1 MMTTK
6 QQTGTV
12 SGPSDSAD
20 AAPYV
25 GIFWFVMQ
33 AGRPEL
39 LTCRTPW
46 PEAEDYG
53 DFKTEAM
60 AHYDFWPGLRKK
72 LKLMGEYEDW
82 PRGRVVYHVRDEV
95 FTAYIDRQLAG
106 DGFRAAI
113 LEAFRLPPKRTRF
126 AFDTHYSGAKFKVSG
141 QPASSANRLK
151 LTQKKASQ

>member
-1 MMTTK
+1 MMTSK
-6 QQTGTV
+6 QQTGIG
-12 SGPSDSAD
+12 SAPSDSAD
-20 AAPYV
+20 AVPCV

-39 LTCRTPW
+39 FTCRTPW

-60 AHYDFWPGLRKK
+60 AHYDFWPSLRKK

-95 FTAYIDRQLAG
+95 FTAYIDRHLSG
-106 DGFRAAI
+106 DSFRTAI
-113 LEAFRLPPKRTRF
+113 LEAFRLPPERTRF
-126 AFDTHYSGAKFKVSG
+126 AFDAHYSGAKFKVSG
-141 QPASSANRLK
+141 QPASSG
-151 LTQKKASQ
+151 AS